1 MRKTLSLAAVAALTS
16 AVFAHGDGSHA
27 AQDDRYTE
35 SKYRHQ
41 LMEVVGYS
49 AKNIV
54 MHMKGEVD
62 LDGQMLGH
70 ARILDQAAAMAK
82 DAFAKDTRHKQGK
95 TDSKDAVWENWEDFS
110 SRLDSFKSDT
120 AALVSALESEEGVPA
135 ATKAMFK
142 NCKSCHDE
150 YRKD

>member
-1 MRKTLSLAAVAALTS
+1 MRKTLGLAAVAALTT
-16 AVFAHGDGSHA
+16 AALAHGDGSHA
-27 AQDDRYTE
+27 ADDERFTE

-49 AKNIV
+49 ARNIV
-54 MHMKGEVD
+54 MHMKGEVEI
-62 LDGQMLGH
+62 DGQMLGH
-70 ARILDQAAAMAK
+70 ARILDRAAGMSKA
-82 DAFAKDTRHKQGK
+82 AFATDTRDKDGK
-95 TDSKDAVWENWEDFS
+95 TDAKDAVWENWDDFAE
-110 SRLDSFKSDT
+110 RLDAFKSDT
-120 AALVSALESEEGVPA
+120 AALVSALESGENVPQ